1 VRLLSRLSLTAR
13 VTALALLTLVPI
25 LYLLI
30 AADLNERD
38 SRLDAAYTDAR
49 TTTQN
54 YATALNSFASDIDSY
69 MSAAALVIGSDPE
82 PISQPSTGAYLRS
95 LQTRYPNF
103 RAIFVT
109 DLNGVVVAL
118 SGNEPPGTDL
128 SGRPY
133 ITALQAGRESVWTAQ
148 NGVESGEVIATYGRV
163 IKGPDS
169 TSLGFIVTAF
179 QPSRAFAD
187 PNQFPEDVN
196 IILVDQDG
204 QLVLAR
210 NNADL
215 KIGDQN
221 LKDGPRVGPA
231 LAGDFIEFNST
242 ETFFDD
248 GERYGAIAPI
258 PKMGWAIGYTRSQAT
273 LNSSVQ
279 NNLLLDLGIALAMV
293 LLVWVLLVF
302 TLRAVTRPLRVLS
315 IAAREL
321 SLGEVRVPLRPSP
334 YSDPDVAQLESAFI
348 SMARD
353 VRDREGRLVD
363 QARTLGTLEQMGAWI
378 ASDLD
383 FEKTLQAVTDA
394 GTRVTEAQFGAFF
407 SNVVDDRGEA
417 YQLHTLSG
425 VERSHFENFPMPRNT
440 AIFAQTFSGAG
451 PLRSDDIQKD
461 ERYGKNPPNN
471 GVPEGHLPVHSY
483 LAVPVTSG
491 TGETVGGLFF
501 GHERVGVF
509 GERHERLASG
519 IASWAGIALD
529 NARLYSESQR
539 IQEELR
545 KSNQSKDEFLG
556 VISHE
561 LRTPVTTI
569 YGGLRLLEGR
579 FQQISGE
586 DALDLI
592 GSMAEEGGRLVRL
605 IENLLAFARLELGR
619 PMDTQPVAIAPLAR
633 HVIEAYNRQRPD
645 RHIEADIREDL
656 PPLVLEPTYFEQVL
670 QNLISNADK
679 YSPSNEVIH
688 VSAVE
693 RDGELRVTVSDHGP
707 GVAQDELD
715 QIFEGFYRSDRTAS
729 QAQGHGLGLTVCKRL
744 VETQGGRIWAQ
755 NLERGGFEVGFA
767 FPTVPVEELVG

>member
-1 VRLLSRLSLTAR
+1 MRLLSRLSLTAR

-30 AADLNERD
+30 AADINERN
-38 SRLDAAYTDAR
+38 SRRDTAYGDAR
-49 TTTQN
+49 VTTQN
-54 YATALNSFASDIDSY
+54 YAAALNSFASDIDSY
-69 MSAAALVIGSDPE
+69 MSAAALVIGNDPD
-82 PISQPSTGAYLRS
+82 PISQQNTAPYLRTLLS
-95 LQTRYPNF
+95 RYPNF
-103 RAIFVT
+103 RAIFIT
-109 DLNGVVVAL
+109 DLNGKVIAL
-118 SGNEPPGTDL
+118 SSDEPVGTDL
-128 SGRPY
+128 AGRPY

-148 NGVESGEVIATYGRV
+148 NGVTSGEVLATYGRV
-163 IKGPDS
+163 IKNVEGTPI
-169 TSLGFIVTAF
+169 GYAVTAF
-179 QPSRAFAD
+179 QPSRAFAN
-187 PNQFPEDVN
+187 PSQFPEDVN

-204 QLVLAR
+204 QLLLSR
-210 NNADL
+210 NNPDL
-215 KIGDQN
+215 RIGDIN
-221 LKDGPRVGPA
+221 LKDSSRVAPA
-231 LAGDFIEFNST
+231 LAGEFTEFNST
-242 ETFFDD
+242 ETGFDD
-248 GERYGAIAPI
+248 GDRYGAVAPI
-258 PKMGWAIGYTRSQAT
+258 PKMGWVIGYTRSQSA

-279 NNLLLDLGIALAMV
+279 NNLLIDVGIALGTV
-293 LLVWVLLVF
+293 VVVWGLLTL

-321 SLGEVRVPLRPSP
+321 SLGEVRVPVRPSP
-334 YSDPDVAQLESAFI
+334 YSDPDVARLESAFI

-353 VRDREGRLVD
+353 VRDRESRLVD

-407 SNVVDDRGEA
+407 YNVIDEKGES
-417 YQLHTLSG
+417 YQLYTLSG
-425 VERSHFENFPMPRNT
+425 VDRSNFENFPMPRNT

-451 PLRSDDIQKD
+451 PLRSEDIQKD
-461 ERYGKNPPNN
+461 PRYGKNPPYT
-471 GVPEGHLPVHSY
+471 GMPDGHLPVHSY

-491 TGETVGGLFF
+491 TGETIGGLFF

-545 KSNQSKDEFLG
+545 NSNQSKDEFLG

-579 FQQISGE
+579 FEQISGE

-633 HVIEAYNRQRPD
+633 HVIESYNRQRPD
-645 RHIEADIREDL
+645 RRIEADIREDL

-679 YSPSNEVIH
+679 YSPADEVIH

-693 RDGELRVTVSDHGP
+693 RNGELLVTVDDHGP
-707 GVAQDELD
+707 GVAQEELD
-715 QIFEGFYRSDRTAS
+715 QIFEGFYRSDRTAA

-744 VETQGGRIWAQ
+744 VETQGGRIWAK
-755 NLERGGFEVGFA
+755 NLERGGLEVGFA